1 MKNPK
6 KPEVNKELIIDLGTI
21 LVGFFV
27 SSDISA
33 AASKPVRHQAPNKID
48 KAKDS
53 KPMFEELA
61 LFVIFEIVKSSHPF
75 VTKKPSIRIKRI
87 TPIISVITPILF
99 M

>member
-1 MKNPK
+1 MEP
-6 KPEVNKELIIDLGTI
+6 GTI

-33 AASKPVRHQAPNKID
+33 AASKPVKHQAPKRMD

-53 KPMFEELA
+53 NPISEKLA
-61 LFVIFEIVKSSHPF
+61 LLVIFEIVKSSSPF
-75 VTKKPSIRIKRI
+75 VTKKPSIKIKRI